1 MSTAQ
6 PAWDPEYPTPGA
18 LAYRDGFIQ
27 GAAVGGLHD
36 IPGAILSRAIDRA
49 IERGATSKRAG
60 MAFADV
66 YSRLQMRREP
76 RGGYT
81 DAVTYL
87 LAAYS
92 SQLEDKKQL

>member
-1 MSTAQ
+1 MSPQ

-27 GAAVGGLHD
+27 GAAVGGLRD

-49 IERGATSKRAG
+49 IERGATSRRAG

-66 YSRLQMRREP
+66 YFRIQMRREP
-76 RGGYT
+76 RGGYG
-81 DAVTYL
+81 DAINYL
-87 LAAYS
+87 MACFNRE
-92 SQLEDKKQL
+92 LEV